1 MTRRKNLQPSNY
13 AIKKYNLTTPIDF
26 DVAVK
31 YSGVLMAIA
40 SADGYLTEQELDW
53 YIEEQILIG
62 GTEEYIEAIAS
73 IDLRNSNIEDIL
85 SEIKDDF
92 PLNCSH
98 CLLYQAIK
106 MSRSDGVYHDKEK
119 AAVARA
125 AKILGVE
132 DGVVAS
138 IEALVEMEDATDRLR
153 RAMMKRKV

>member
-1 MTRRKNLQPSNY
+1 MTRRKNLQPSSY
-13 AIKKYNLTTPIDF
+13 AIRKYNLTTSIDF

-40 SADGYLTEQELDW
+40 SADGELTEQELDW

-62 GTEEYIEAIAS
+62 GTEEYIEAIAA
-73 IDLRNSNIEDIL
+73 IDWRNANIEEL
-85 SEIKDDF
+85 LGEIKDYF

-106 MSRSDGVYHDKEK
+106 MSRSDGSYHDKEK

-125 AKILGVE
+125 AKILGIE
-132 DGVVAS
+132 DSVVTS
-138 IEALVEMEDATDRLR
+138 MEALVEMEDATDRLR
-153 RAMMKRKV
+153 RAMMKR